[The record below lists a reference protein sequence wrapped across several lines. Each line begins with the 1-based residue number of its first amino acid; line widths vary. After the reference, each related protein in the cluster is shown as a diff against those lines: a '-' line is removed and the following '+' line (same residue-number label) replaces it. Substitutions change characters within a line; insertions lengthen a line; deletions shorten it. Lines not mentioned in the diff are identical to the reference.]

1 MDKVAEQPAVQVID
15 PDFHRRSQVQ
25 QILRQFGL
33 SLQDLQELESFRKVP
48 DMLSLAFAPDTRD
61 EQLER
66 IFASCLK
73 KGHGLLFCA
82 ASVEPSRIVE
92 LIARGAQGYL
102 QWPLSLEEAAKS
114 LEIAQRYGA
123 QRIAFAFR
131 EARAKAAIEIL
142 TRREKEV
149 LAALISGRRNSQI
162 AAEASVFM
170 RTSTGS
176 LPMRGTAKLGS

>member
-82 ASVEPSRIVE
+82 APSSLRE
-92 LIARGAQGYL
+92 LSSSSPVARRVTY
-102 QWPLSLEEAAKS
+102 
-114 LEIAQRYGA
+114 
-123 QRIAFAFR
+123 
-131 EARAKAAIEIL
+131 
-142 TRREKEV
+142 
-149 LAALISGRRNSQI
+149 SGRCRLRKPPRVWRLRKDMELN
-162 AAEASVFM
+162 ASRSPFV
-170 RTSTGS
+170 R
-176 LPMRGTAKLGS
+176 LGQRRRSRY